1 MCTDEG
7 VVSVAFRDVIV
18 ICGVFTLTFAVAGT
32 EGGDQRHARA
42 SHHDVSAEIA
52 GGGTAQECSS

>member
-42 SHHDVSAEIA
+42 SHHDVSTEIA
-52 GGGTAQECSS
+52 GGATAQECSS